1 MIWDNKRLF
10 SQLAVIIMG
19 MFLTRK
25 LIVNVSNS
33 LFNQSITKNKIIE
46 DSQLG
51 YKGNGSFLGKT
62 FQHFFSGSIALTLKY
77 LTSQNGQT
85 HFNSLMPGSNKKI
98 WELQVCLSM
107 CDLFVTTRYC
117 RVKNMAA
124 FAARLWR
131 VWSFWNIVL

>member
-1 MIWDNKRLF
+1 
-10 SQLAVIIMG
+10 

-51 YKGNGSFLGKT
+51 YKGNGKWKFPW
-62 FQHFFSGSIALTLKY
+62 QHFPAFFSGNIALTLKY

-85 HFNSLMPGSNKKI
+85 HFNPLMPGSNKKI
-98 WELQVCLSM
+98 
-107 CDLFVTTRYC
+107 
-117 RVKNMAA
+117 
-124 FAARLWR
+124 
-131 VWSFWNIVL
+131 